1 MEEDKKCITRQKRRI
16 SSRYPAFF
24 IGQTYIYFDYLV
36 KDENLLSFWLHLLK
50 KSFLFL

>member
-16 SSRYPAFF
+16 SSRYPAF